1 MSKKNLHIDI
11 SERKLLLRSLDI
23 IAMILSISLAS
34 MYLDFSYLGVHKV
47 LAYSWLFVLAVYYLL
62 FGEIFQLYNLKVSN
76 NRFLVVRS
84 IFITSFI
91 TTFFYVFSPFITPSL
106 PENRL
111 QILYFF
117 LLITLPVII
126 WRFLYIWVFFSPKY
140 FKTIVV
146 IGHSSRAEKLIELIQ
161 IKNFH
166 NIASY
171 ISNKEIPGLHNY
183 YNAKDVDL
191 FDLVHSSFA
200 TEIVISTSGFNVD
213 TIKKINK
220 QIILLFEEGINIK
233 SFETYYEEVTNR
245 VPKEYLDYNFYK
257 QINFSKNN
265 DNRFYHFIQRLFDII
280 ISIIGL
286 IFFICFLPLLLIG
299 NLIGNRG
306 ALFYT
311 QKRVGFKGK
320 TFKIYKLRSMIKN
333 AEKNGAVWAKKNDK
347 RITSFGKFL
356 RSTRLDE
363 FPQFFNILKGEMSVI
378 GPRPERPEF
387 VYDLEEKIPFYAIRH
402 VIRPGLTGWAQVNYP
417 YANTIEE
424 QETKLRYDLYY
435 IKERNSFLDFKIL
448 IKTISTVLLFRG
460 Q

>member
-1 MSKKNLHIDI
+1 MSKKTLHIDI

-23 IAMILSISLAS
+23 LAMILSVSLAS
-34 MYLDFSYLGVHKV
+34 IYLDFNYVDTSKDLFYLWITV
-47 LAYSWLFVLAVYYLL
+47 LVIYFLL

-84 IFITSFI
+84 LTITSFV
-91 TTFFYVFSPFITPSL
+91 TTLFFVFSPFISPSL

-117 LLITLPVII
+117 LLITIPIII
-126 WRFLYIWVFFSPKY
+126 WRFLYISIFFSPKY

-161 IKNFH
+161 LKNYH

-171 ISNKEIPGLHNY
+171 ISNKEIEGLNNF
-183 YNAKDVDL
+183 YNADDVNL

-200 TEIVISTSGFNVD
+200 TEIVISTSGFTSE
-213 TIKKINK
+213 TIQKLNQQLIV
-220 QIILLFEEGINIK
+220 LFEEGINIK

-265 DNRFYHFIQRLFDII
+265 DNRFYHFVQRAFDVI

-286 IFFICFLPLLLIG
+286 MFFICLIPLLLIG

-306 ALFYT
+306 SLFYT

-333 AEKNGAVWAKKNDK
+333 AEKEGAVWAQKNDV

-356 RSTRLDE
+356 RNTRLDE

-387 VYDLEEKIPFYAIRH
+387 VKKLEEQIPFYAIRH
-402 VIRPGLTGWAQVNYP
+402 VVRPGLTGWAQVNYP

-435 IKERNSFLDFKIL
+435 IKERNSFLDFTIL
-448 IKTISTVLLFRG
+448 IRTISTVLLYRG

>member
-1 MSKKNLHIDI
+1 MSKKTLHIDI
-11 SERKLLLRSLDI
+11 SERKLLLRVLD
-23 IAMILSISLAS
+23 MIVMIFSIYFAS
-34 MYLDFSYLGVHKV
+34 IYYNFNYLDVTKSLVYVWFVV
-47 LAYSWLFVLAVYYLL
+47 LLLYFLL

-84 IFITSFI
+84 IFITSFV
-91 TTFFYVFSPFITPSL
+91 TTFIYVFSPYITPSL
-106 PENRL
+106 PPNRL
-111 QILYFF
+111 QIIYFF
-117 LLITLPVII
+117 LLITIPVIV
-126 WRFLYIWVFFSPKY
+126 WRFIYIGVLFSPKY

-161 IKNFH
+161 LKNFH
-166 NIASY
+166 NIATY
-171 ISNKEIPGLHNY
+171 ISNTEIEGLSNF
-183 YNAKDVDL
+183 NDAKTVDL
-191 FDLVHSSFA
+191 LKLVHSNLA
-200 TEIVISTSGFNVD
+200 TEIVISTSGFSSE
-213 TIKKINK
+213 TIKNLNK
-220 QIILLFEEGINIK
+220 QLILLFEEGVNIK

-257 QINFSKNN
+257 KMNFSKNN
-265 DNRFYHFIQRLFDII
+265 DNRFYHFVQRVFDIF

-286 IFFICFLPLLLIG
+286 SFFILLLPLIFIG

-306 ALFYT
+306 PLFYT
-311 QKRVGFKGK
+311 QERVGFKGK
-320 TFKIYKLRSMIKN
+320 NFKIFKLRSMIKN
-333 AEKNGAVWAKKNDK
+333 AEENGAVWAQKNDK
-347 RITSFGKFL
+347 RITAFGKLL
-356 RSTRLDE
+356 RNTRLDE
-363 FPQFFNILKGEMSVI
+363 FPQFMNIIKGEMSLI

-387 VYDLEEKIPFYAIRH
+387 VHDLEENIPFYAIRH

-448 IKTISTVLLFRG
+448 IKTISTVLFFKG

>member
-1 MSKKNLHIDI
+1 MSKKSLHIDI

-23 IAMILSISLAS
+23 LVIVLSISIAS
-34 MYLDFSYLGVHKV
+34 FYYDFNYLDISKNQIYIWFSV
-47 LAYSWLFVLAVYYLL
+47 LILYFFL
-62 FGEIFQLYNLKVSN
+62 FGEIFQLYNLKVSS

-84 IFITSFI
+84 VVITSFV
-91 TTFFYVFSPFITPSL
+91 TSFFYVFSPYIAPSL

-111 QILYFF
+111 QIIYFF
-117 LLITLPVII
+117 LLITLPVIV
-126 WRFLYIWVFFSPKY
+126 WRFLYIWLLFSPKY
-140 FKTIVV
+140 FKTIIV

-161 IKNFH
+161 LKNFH
-166 NIASY
+166 NIATY
-171 ISNKEIPGLHNY
+171 VSNTEIEGLN
-183 YNAKDVDL
+183 NFNDVKTVDL
-191 FDLVHSSFA
+191 LELTHSNLAS
-200 TEIVISTSGFNVD
+200 EIVISTSGFSSES
-213 TIKKINK
+213 IKNLNK
-220 QIILLFEEGINIK
+220 QLILLFEEGVNIK

-265 DNRFYHFIQRLFDII
+265 DNRFYLFTQRVFDIF

-286 IFFICFLPLLLIG
+286 AFFICITPLLFLG

-306 ALFYT
+306 PLFYV

-320 TFKIYKLRSMIKN
+320 TFKIFKLRSMVKN
-333 AEKNGAVWAKKNDK
+333 AEENGAVWAQKNDK
-347 RITSFGKFL
+347 RITAFGKFL
-356 RSTRLDE
+356 RNTRLDE

-387 VYDLEEKIPFYAIRH
+387 VFDLEEKIPFYAIRH
-402 VIRPGLTGWAQVNYP
+402 VVKPGLTGWAQVNYP

-448 IKTISTVLLFRG
+448 IKTISTVLLLRG